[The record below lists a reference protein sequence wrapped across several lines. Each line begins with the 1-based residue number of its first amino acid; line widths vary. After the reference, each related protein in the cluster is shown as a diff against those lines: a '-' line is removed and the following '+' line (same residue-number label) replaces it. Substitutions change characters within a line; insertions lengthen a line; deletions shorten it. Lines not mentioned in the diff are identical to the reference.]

1 MATVRLSHFRDLMAE
16 EFGAAR
22 AGSLAADHVFAAFSS
37 RTVDQALEAGWDPKD
52 IWRAVCAEFDVPPE
66 RR

>member
-1 MATVRLSHFRDLMAE
+1 VAAVRLSHFRDLMAE

-22 AGSLAADHVFAAFSS
+22 AGSLATDHVFAALSGK
-37 RTVDQALEAGWDPKD
+37 TVDQALEAGLDPKD
-52 IWRAVCAEFDVPPE
+52 IWRAVCAEFSVPPE